1 MLLSKA
7 GIIDELEST
16 MPRHACLTS
25 SSVCTASS
33 PWCSKWLLM
42 LASHLEA
49 ELPPRPGH
57 RRLCCCSCAGRRWIS
72 MSKCCSTLLRTR
84 PVACSLLR
92 RLFPR
97 MHARFIHVLRVDP
110 DKLDAVK

>member
-16 MPRHACLTS
+16 MPRHACFTS
-25 SSVCTASS
+25 SWVCSASS
-33 PWCSKWLLM
+33 RCCPTWLLRR
-42 LASHLEA
+42 ASRHPSLPWPSPLVLLHL
-49 ELPPRPGH
+49 
-57 RRLCCCSCAGRRWIS
+57 RWTLLDEFVDPV
-72 MSKCCSTLLRTR
+72 CCSTLPRPR